1 MRKLEGLRPEKVFYF
16 FEELTKIPRGS
27 GNELAVAK
35 FIEQYALNKGFQ
47 AVRDEYH
54 NVVVHKPAQH
64 TDSKKTVLLQ
74 AHTDMVCVAREGYAF
89 DFTKQAIPVKVEG
102 DWVKTEG
109 TTLGADN
116 GIGASMMLAVLDD
129 GEMAHPNLTCIFT
142 ATEETGMNGVIG
154 LDAGHVKGDC
164 LINIDTEEE
173 GTIITSCSGGMHH
186 LSTCKVTYDGS
197 SNKLFKVSVGGLK
210 GGHSGMSIGVGR
222 ANANKLLART
232 LLKIDDCRIATI
244 SGGDKMN
251 AIPQYAEALIAS
263 ERDLNSICESMQKQF
278 RNEYQGIDDA
288 LEVRVQPVHEEHKLM
303 SRDTVQKILTLLIVA
318 PHGVQG
324 MSASIHGLVETSLN
338 LAMIGTCMDEFFMK
352 HSIRSSV
359 RSRKSEVADCLK
371 MLVEAVGG
379 TSSISAEYPEWQYRE
394 HSPLREQMK
403 ESWKK
408 LYGIELKV
416 DAIHAGLECGY
427 LAEKNA
433 DLDMVSMGPTHHDV
447 HTPDERVS
455 ISSVERVFAFL
466 TEVLSVIK

>member
-1 MRKLEGLRPEKVFYF
+1 MRKLEGLKPEKVFYF

-27 GNELAVAK
+27 GNELEVAK
-35 FIEQYALNKGFQ
+35 YIEQYALQKGFS
-47 AVRDEYH
+47 AVRDEFH
-54 NVVVHKPAQH
+54 NVVVHKGAQH

-74 AHTDMVCVAREGYAF
+74 AHTDMVCVAREGFAF
-89 DFTKQAIPVKVEG
+89 DFTKQPIPVKVEG

-129 GEMAHPNLTCIFT
+129 ADIVHPNLTCIFT

-154 LDAGHVKGDC
+154 LDAEHVKGNC

-186 LSTCKVTYDGS
+186 LSTIKIRYEDS
-197 SNKLFKVSVGGLK
+197 SNKLFKISVGGLK
-210 GGHSGMSIGVGR
+210 GGHSGMSIGIGR

-232 LLKIDDCRIATI
+232 LLKIDDCRIAAI

-251 AIPQYAEALIAS
+251 AIPQYAEAVIAS
-263 ERDLNSICESMQKQF
+263 ELDLDSICGIMQKQF

-288 LEVRVQPVHEEHKLM
+288 LEIRVQPVSEEKPLL
-303 SRDTVQKILTLLIVA
+303 SRESARQILTLLIVA

-338 LAMIGTCMDEFFMK
+338 MAMIGTCMDEFFMK

-359 RSRKSEVADCLK
+359 RSRKSEVADSLK

-379 TSSISAEYPEWQYRE
+379 SSRTSAEYPEWQYRE

-403 ESWKK
+403 AAWKK
-408 LYGIELKV
+408 LYGVDLKV

-455 ISSVERVFAFL
+455 ISSVEKVYQFL
-466 TEVLSVIK
+466 LEVLSTIR